1 MINRRN
7 FLRASGVAI
16 ALPFMPSMLSAKDE
30 KKLDKKVRRMVC
42 IHQCLGYE
50 ASGFFPK
57 GFGKDY
63 QISKTL
69 SPLSENRNNFTV
81 FTGLEHGVT
90 GGHYAEHAFLTGVH
104 IYDAK
109 KYKEGNISVDIKAAE
124 HVGFATRF
132 PSLHLALPGGVGR
145 YDRTSWTRSGVSV
158 PMNDKIDLMFNK
170 LFMEE
175 SLAARKK
182 SRQILEENSS
192 VIDAVLGQSKDVSK
206 KLNKDDKYKMDEFLA
221 SLRDTERKIQ
231 AQHKWVLT
239 PKPKVDGMKAVPTN
253 IKELFPL
260 YYDLMTLALRT
271 DSTRVVSLQLP
282 VTNNVYSDLDGVHE
296 GYHLISHHG
305 KDKKRLAQLYTVEKY
320 HMTIFNDFLNKLK
333 GIKDGEGSML
343 DSTIVLNGAGM
354 GNGSSHSN
362 RNLPVLLAGGGLK
375 HGEHKNMYNHEKVA
389 TPLCNLYLSMLNW
402 FGLETEHFNT
412 SSGSLEI

>member
-16 ALPFMPSMLSAKDE
+16 ALPFMPSMLSARDE
-30 KKLDKKVRRMVC
+30 KTNKKIRRMVC
-42 IHQCLGYE
+42 VHQCQGYE
-50 ASGFFPK
+50 PENFFPK
-57 GFGKDY
+57 ETGKNY
-63 QISKTL
+63 KMPASL
-69 SPLSENRNNFTV
+69 EPLTENKENFTV
-81 FTGLEHGVT
+81 FSGLEHGVN
-90 GGHYAEHAFLTGVH
+90 GGHYAEHAFMTGIH
-104 IYDAK
+104 IHDAK
-109 KYKEGNISVDIKAAE
+109 KYKEGNISVDIKASE

-158 PMNDKIDLMFNK
+158 PMNDKIDLVFNQ

-192 VIDAVLGQSKDVSK
+192 VIDAVLGQSKEVAR
-206 KLNKDDKYKMDEFLA
+206 KLNKDDKEKMSEFLS
-221 SLRDTERKIQ
+221 SLRETEVKIQ
-231 AQHKWVLT
+231 AQHKWVLSS
-239 PKPKVDGMKAVPTN
+239 KPKVDKLKAIPTN

-260 YYDLMTLALRT
+260 YYDLMVLALRT

-282 VTNNVYSDLDGVHE
+282 VTNNVYSDLEGVEE

-305 KDKKRLAQLYTVEKY
+305 KNKSKLAQLHTIEKY
-320 HMTIFNDFLNKLK
+320 HFSIFNDFINKLK
-333 GIKDGEGSML
+333 GIKDGEGTML
-343 DSTIVLNGAGM
+343 DSTIIMNGAGM

-362 RNLPVLLAGGGLK
+362 RNLPVILAGGGLE
-375 HGEHKNMYNHEKVA
+375 HGGHRNMYSHEKVA
-389 TPLCNLYLSMLNW
+389 TPLCNLYLSMLQW
-402 FGLETEHFNT
+402 FGMEIDTFNT
-412 SSGSLEI
+412 SRKALTI